1 MKRIFV
7 VCAVV
12 ISFSA
17 VQVFADNFRCP
28 NGNIVSTG
36 DSISTVAAKCDPPA
50 VSFKREEPMEIEVS
64 KAGSKSGTKIIYIEV
79 QEWTY
84 NQGSTLLHTLMFR
97 NGVLSEV
104 RTGGFVN

>member
-1 MKRIFV
+1 MKGIFAI
-7 VCAVV
+7 CAVV

-17 VQVFADNFRCP
+17 VQAFADNFRCP

-36 DSISTVAAKCDPPA
+36 DSISTVATKCDPPDGT
-50 VSFKREEPMEIEVS
+50 FKREEPIETVVS
-64 KAGSKSGTKIIYIEV
+64 RFDGKAGSKIIYIEV

-84 NQGSTLLHTLMFR
+84 IHGSTLLHTLIFR

-104 RTGGFVN
+104 RTGSFVQ